1 MFFGCIRSCLVPY
14 FRNKVQA
21 ANRYTLMN
29 GKQTTAFLLA
39 SFCLLAGCSR
49 KSHHDDALM
58 PIRLATSLQAR
69 SAIDIFEDLPVAL
82 IAGRQVDDPGET
94 WLGIADGGR
103 ITLTPP
109 RYYPQDGSTL
119 YLRGFYP
126 PAEVESNCV
135 HYDLTGSEDL
145 MFAGVLAGS
154 LSHPFD
160 SGDRT
165 LAFRHLLV
173 QLNISLSPGENFP
186 TEYRLKSVC
195 INGSSSQ
202 ATLSLPEGTLSF
214 AGQCAPLF
222 LYRAESHA
230 EGCPLVPGQS
240 VFPGCLLV
248 QPGAALTI
256 DLVFSRDDIPGND
269 LVINDIP
276 VIFQGGSSETGA
288 AYHVEIRLPV
298 PLYLDAV
305 LAEWTDGSNGAGGVV
320 VPGTKE

>member
-1 MFFGCIRSCLVPY
+1 
-14 FRNKVQA
+14 
-21 ANRYTLMN
+21 MN
-29 GKQTTAFLLA
+29 GKQTATFLLA

-49 KSHHDDALM
+49 KSHHDDALT
-58 PIRLATSLQAR
+58 PIRLAASLQAR
-69 SAIDIFEDLPVAL
+69 SAIDTFENLPVAL
-82 IAGRQVDDPGET
+82 AAARQADSPGEI
-94 WLGIADGGR
+94 WAGIADGGR
-103 ITLTPP
+103 IMLTPP
-109 RYYPQDGSTL
+109 HYYPQDGSTL

-126 PAEVESNCV
+126 PAEVEGSCV
-135 HYDLTGSEDL
+135 RYALTGNEDL

-165 LAFRHLLV
+165 LVFRHLLV
-173 QLNISLSPGENFP
+173 QLNISLNPGGNFP
-186 TEYRLKSVC
+186 AEYHLKSVC

-214 AGQCAPLF
+214 AGQCASLF
-222 LYRAESHA
+222 LYRAANHA

-256 DLVFSRDDIPGND
+256 DLAFSRDDTPGND
-269 LVINDIP
+269 LVMNGIP

-298 PLYLDAV
+298 PLCLDAV
-305 LAEWTDGSNGAGGVV
+305 LSEWTDGSNGTGNVT
-320 VPGTKE
+320 VPSGRQE